1 MADPIPT
8 FTYLVTKLAQD
19 YPDLAFL
26 HQVEP
31 GVAGGWDIDAKTGEV
46 RCDVVTSVCGADA

>member
-46 RCDVVTSVCGADA
+46 RGDCH